1 MVHPPLADELS
12 IDTVESK
19 LEQLTTTLYCNC
31 GCVRETIQKCVCGT
45 AAMIETEFRNR
56 LIAGETVEQIRED
69 YFLKSGFLFNVGATL
84 QADLDHNLIPVDLR
98 LAFEK
103 HKYISLS
110 RDATVS
116 VAEQDSQW
124 VLTDRNRRYVILK
137 DEELLNVY
145 EPRPELSAVMEAEG
159 FNIFAYAVPAVIIIL
174 LGAVIVLILKLKT
187 GTKPA
192 SVTGDNRVIS
202 EKRTEE
208 IEAEVQRHTQQR

>member
-1 MVHPPLADELS
+1 
-12 IDTVESK
+12 
-19 LEQLTTTLYCNC
+19 
-31 GCVRETIQKCVCGT
+31 
-45 AAMIETEFRNR
+45 MIETEFRNR

-69 YFLKSGFLFNVGATL
+69 YFLKSGFLFNVGGIP
-84 QADLDHNLIPVDLR
+84 QADLDHNIIPVDLR
-98 LAFEK
+98 MAFEK

-110 RDATVS
+110 RDATIS

-124 VLTDRNRRYVILK
+124 VLTDQNRRYVILK

-145 EPRPELSAVMEAEG
+145 EPRLDLSAVMEAAG

-174 LGAVIVLILKLKT
+174 LGAVIFLILKLKT

-192 SVTGDNRVIS
+192 SVTEDNRGIS
-202 EKRTEE
+202 ENRSEE